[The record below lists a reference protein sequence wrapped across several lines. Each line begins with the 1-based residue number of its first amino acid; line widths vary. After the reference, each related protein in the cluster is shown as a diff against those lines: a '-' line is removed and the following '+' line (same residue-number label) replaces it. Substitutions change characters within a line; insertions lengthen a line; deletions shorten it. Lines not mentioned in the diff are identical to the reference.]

1 MKNNNV
7 VICILCCSYA
17 SRESMG
23 LFWEFFYKSKKIP
36 DNLIRCSFF
45 TSDSRRFKQLFFV
58 PLSIP
63 LSCHLNQLCF
73 PLIRRISF
81 FYNSILLQLTLC
93 ILITRRFITYISTS
107 IYVHNYFRDIHRCNN
122 QRSKYRE
129 VRKKDALTCLYP
141 KKKSL
146 V

>member
-1 MKNNNV
+1 MQLYVFYV
-7 VICILCCSYA
+7 VAMPVGRVWDCF
-17 SRESMG
+17 G
-23 LFWEFFYKSKKIP
+23 NFFINQKKFQTIS
-36 DNLIRCSFF
+36 LGALFF